1 MAGWTF
7 TQQTGVPGHCDCA
20 QVWDENGKS
29 LAIIEPTA
37 DEADATKIAAM
48 MASAPDL
55 VAELSAAIGYMRN
68 AKIDLETGATKAT
81 AIRTIEGGIK
91 RAEEALG
98 KAGAR

>member
-1 MAGWTF
+1 MIWTF
-7 TQQTGVPGHCDCA
+7 TPQTGVPGHCDCA

-37 DEADATKIAAM
+37 DEADATKIAVM
-48 MASAPDL
+48 MAGAPDL
-55 VAELSAAIGYMRN
+55 VAELGAAIGYMRN

-91 RAEEALG
+91 RAEASLAKLEA
-98 KAGAR
+98 R